1 MNREK
6 ARFYV
11 LAHHHAVRN
20 RHHLPRFHIP
30 HFTVIV
36 ALIDI
41 KREFRNICVKLHIH
55 ADIVNLFKSRIG
67 QVHAKIHDLIVP
79 RIRCLLVIADGKIVI
94 QLRVVVFLGGGTV
107 VGGYPQIDAD
117 F

>member
-6 ARFYV
+6 ARFYI

-20 RHHLPRFHIP
+20 RHHLPRFHVA
-30 HFTVIV
+30 HLAVVV

-41 KREFRNICVKLHIH
+41 KREFCYIGVKLHIH

-79 RIRCLLVIADGKIVI
+79 RIRCLLVVTDGKIII
-94 QLRVVVFLGGGTV
+94 QLRVVVLLGGGTV